1 MIKLSLKKPTFSIPA
16 HWIMPNWQQEFSE
29 RRLLILA
36 VAILACLGVSIVGS
50 ASMSVGSANFNNPFY
65 FFIRHLIYMGVAVL
79 TAVIV
84 SYIPLS
90 IWRRWMPVVLIIAA
104 VLLVV
109 VLTPLGREVNGSK
122 RWIGLGFITIQPSEI
137 AKFAIVLYMSD
148 YLVRRQNEVQKSL
161 LTLWRAALIVG
172 VTVGLLMGEPDFGA
186 SLVLLVS
193 LLGMLFMA
201 GAPAKN
207 FLILLVAAAC
217 GIVGLAFSAEYRMIR
232 ILSFWNAWDD
242 AYGTDYQL
250 SQSLIAFGRGDWFG
264 VGLGHSVQKLFYL
277 PEAHTDFVFAIYA
290 EELGFIGVAVL
301 LLAFYLFM
309 NTSLRIARK
318 AMCCGKLDDAYLAYG
333 MVFLLL
339 MQIVINIAV
348 CTGLFPTK
356 GLTLPFISYGGSSLI
371 MVFAMF
377 GILLRINTEAI
388 QTAQTAPAIQ
398 KEAT

>member
-1 MIKLSLKKPTFSIPA
+1 MKLSLKKPTFSIP
-16 HWIMPNWQQEFSE
+16 HHLLVPNWQQEFSE
-29 RRLLILA
+29 RRLLMLA
-36 VAILACLGVSIVGS
+36 VAVLACLGVTIVGS
-50 ASMSVGSANFNNPFY
+50 ASMSIASADFNDPFY
-65 FFIRHLIYMGVAVL
+65 FFRRHLIYMFMAV
-79 TAVIV
+79 TAAVIV
-84 SYIPLS
+84 ANIPLAL
-90 IWRRWMPVVLIIAA
+90 WRKWMPVILIVAG
-104 VLLVV
+104 VLLVL
-109 VLTPLGREVNGSK
+109 VLTPLGKRVNGSA
-122 RWIGLGFITIQPSEI
+122 RWLGVGPLTIQPSEV
-137 AKFAIVLYMSD
+137 AKFAVVLYMSN
-148 YLVRRQNEVQKSL
+148 YLVRRQDDVRKSL
-161 LTLWRAALIVG
+161 LALWRSAFIVG

-193 LLGMLFMA
+193 LLGMLFLA

-207 FLILLVAAAC
+207 FLILLVAAVSGA
-217 GIVGLAFSAEYRMIR
+217 VGLAFSAEYRVRR

-290 EELGFIGVAVL
+290 EEFGFVGVAVL

-309 NTSLRIARK
+309 NTGIRIARK
-318 AMCCGKLDDAYLAYG
+318 AMVNGKLEDAYLAYG

-339 MQIVINIAV
+339 MQIFINIAV

-371 MVFAMF
+371 MVFVMF
-377 GILLRINTEAI
+377 GLLLRIDS
-388 QTAQTAPAIQ
+388 
-398 KEAT
+398 EATSSPSKEKESV